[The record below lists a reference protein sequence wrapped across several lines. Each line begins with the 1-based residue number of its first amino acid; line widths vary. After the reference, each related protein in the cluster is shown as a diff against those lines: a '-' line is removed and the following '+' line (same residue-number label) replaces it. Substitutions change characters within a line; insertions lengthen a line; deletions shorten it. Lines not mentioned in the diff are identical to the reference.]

1 MDTLIKKISEIE
13 EAASSV
19 MDSMN
24 WCSGRDS
31 GALCRY
37 VFHRHYGGEG
47 GKRVYRN
54 ETE

>member
-24 WCSGRDS
+24 DRKADYAAEMKEKNRS
-31 GALCRY
+31 L
-37 VFHRHYGGEG
+37 
-47 GKRVYRN
+47 
-54 ETE
+54 

>member
-24 WCSGRDS
+24 DRKADY
-31 GALCRY
+31 AAEMKEKTAAFDRQLD
-37 VFHRHYGGEG
+37 EA
-47 GKRVYRN
+47 
-54 ETE
+54 TA